1 MEKWEKPQ
9 ITILGLDKT
18 KGSDLPT
25 IPTSDVINEDLL
37 GESYKNP
44 HKPQTSGCGGS
55 SSSSS
60 SSHGN
65 GNGNGHCSKPKI

>member
-1 MEKWEKPQ
+1 MEKWEKPR

-37 GESYKNP
+37 GETYK
-44 HKPQTSGCGGS
+44 KPNKPLTSGGCGG

-65 GNGNGHCSKPKI
+65 GNGHCPKPKI